1 MLELAYPWML
11 ALLPAPLVIWWL
23 LPPYRERKE
32 SVRIP
37 FFEQIAKASGRKPS
51 PGAAVLRKNILQ
63 FLIAPLF
70 WGLVVLALARPQL
83 VEPPIERIE
92 SARDLMLA
100 VDLSGSMEA
109 RDFTDAEGN
118 RIDRLEAVKLVLDD
132 FIERRQGDRIGLIV
146 FGDSPHLQVPFT
158 LDHDICRELLNQTR
172 IRMVGPRTA
181 IGEAIGLAIKLFE
194 AGEAEER
201 VLILLTD
208 GDDTGSKVPP
218 AKAAEIAAQQDIT
231 IHTVGIGDP
240 DTGGDDVVDVE
251 NLEAIAAATGGN
263 SYLALNREELE
274 GIYRDLDLIEKQQV
288 ETLSYRPRRELF
300 HFPLGACIVLIFLY
314 HLVMLVTSLVR
325 ERVVRHA

>member
-1 MLELAYPWML
+1 MYGLAYPWIL
-11 ALLPAPLVIWWL
+11 TLLPAPFLIWWL

-37 FFEQIAKASGRKPS
+37 FFDQIAKLSGRKPS
-51 PGAAVLRKNILQ
+51 PGAVVIRKNILQ
-63 FLIAPLF
+63 MLIAPLV
-70 WGLVVLALARPQL
+70 WGLVVTALARPQF
-83 VEPPIERIE
+83 VEPPIERVE
-92 SARDLMLA
+92 SARDLLLA

-132 FIERRQGDRIGLIV
+132 FIARRQGDRIGLVV
-146 FGDSPHLQVPFT
+146 FGDSAHLQVPFT
-158 LDHDICRELLNQTR
+158 LDHEICRELLDQTQ

-194 AGEAEER
+194 ASDAEDR

-218 AKAAEIAAQQDIT
+218 PKAAEIAAQRDIT

-240 DTGGDDVVDVE
+240 ETGGDDVVDVA
-251 NLEAIAAATGGN
+251 NLRAIAAATGGS
-263 SYLALNREELE
+263 SYLAVNQAELE
-274 GIYRDLDLIEKQQV
+274 GIYRELDLV
-288 ETLSYRPRRELF
+288 EEQELTTLSYRPRRELF
-300 HFPLGACIVLIFLY
+300 LYPLGAGISLVLFY
-314 HLVMLVTSLVR
+314 HLVMFLASLIR
-325 ERVVRHA
+325 GRVVSHA